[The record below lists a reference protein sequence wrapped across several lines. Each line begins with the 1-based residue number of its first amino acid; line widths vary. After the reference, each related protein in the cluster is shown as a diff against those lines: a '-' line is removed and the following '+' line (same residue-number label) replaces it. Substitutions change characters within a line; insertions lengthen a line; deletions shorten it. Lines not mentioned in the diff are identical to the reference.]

1 MDAVINLIAT
11 ACLFSSP
18 NVSKQYKLDCM
29 EKLVN
34 CSVGP
39 GGLVTEKQTKECI
52 KKERAK

>member
-1 MDAVINLIAT
+1 METVIAMIAT
-11 ACLFSSP
+11 ACMFSNP
-18 NVSKQYKLDCM
+18 KVPKQQKIDCM

-52 KKERAK
+52 KKEGK